1 MATKER
7 IIQPLQNYWLG
18 KSPFDRPERSEGFL
32 PEDQFR
38 KALRLERRRAE
49 RSRGLF
55 LLVLLTST
63 NREDQEDSRSTH
75 GIEKVFRMLPASIRE
90 TDFWGWY
97 REGLV
102 GGIIFT
108 EFNDADRSQILST
121 VSAKLKQAIEAVLPD
136 EHARTIRLSFHFFP
150 EADSEGDQ
158 PRPDDRLYPDLAD
171 RERSDRRYRTLKRC
185 VDVTGSLLGL
195 ILLSPVFAAIA
206 VAIKLDS
213 KGPVFFRQKRVGQ
226 YGTVF
231 SFLKFRSMTVECD
244 AGVHKEYIKR
254 FISGETGTEQLDA
267 KGKKVFKIAQ
277 DKRVTRV
284 GGFLRRTSLDELP
297 QVLNVLAG
305 KMSFVGP
312 RPPLPYELEAYHA
325 WHRRRIFEAKPG
337 ITGLWQVMGRSRLK
351 FDDMVRLDLQY
362 ARNRSLWLDL
372 KILARTPG
380 AVFSGEGAY

>member
-7 IIQPLQNYWLG
+7 IIQPLQHHWLD
-18 KSPFDRPERSEGFL
+18 KSPFAPPEHGEDFLSEN
-32 PEDQFR
+32 QFR
-38 KALRLERRRAE
+38 RALRRERRRAE

-55 LLVLLTST
+55 LLVLLTGT
-63 NREDQEDSRSTH
+63 NREDGEGRSIH
-75 GIEKVFRMLPASIRE
+75 GLEKIFRTLPASIRE
-90 TDFWGWY
+90 TDLWGWY
-97 REGLV
+97 RERLV

-108 EFNDADRSQILST
+108 EFNDANRSQIMAT
-121 VSAKLKQAIEAVLPD
+121 VSTKLKQAIEAVLPD
-136 EHARTIRLSFHFFP
+136 EHARAIRLSFHFFP
-150 EADSEGDQ
+150 EDGSEGDQ
-158 PRPDDRLYPDLAD
+158 PRPDGRLYPDLAD

-226 YGTVF
+226 YGAVF

-244 AGVHKEYIKR
+244 SGVHKEYIKR
-254 FISGETGTEQLDA
+254 FISGEAGTEQLDA
-267 KGKKVFKIAQ
+267 KGKKVFKIAR

-297 QVLNVLAG
+297 QILNVLAG
-305 KMSFVGP
+305 KMSLVGP
-312 RPPLPYELEAYHA
+312 RPPLPYELEAYHL